1 MYARVVTAQLKP
13 AAIEQGLRTL
23 EEQVRPNVSKQ
34 PGFQGWELLVDRKTG
49 QMQAI
54 TRFASEAEAQ
64 AAAQGSYRERA
75 AMLDGM
81 LDGATTQAIFEVRP

>member
-13 AAIEQGLRTL
+13 ASIEQGLRTL
-23 EEQVRPNVSKQ
+23 EEQVRPNVSQ
-34 PGFQGWELLVDRKTG
+34 QSGFQGWELLVDRKTG